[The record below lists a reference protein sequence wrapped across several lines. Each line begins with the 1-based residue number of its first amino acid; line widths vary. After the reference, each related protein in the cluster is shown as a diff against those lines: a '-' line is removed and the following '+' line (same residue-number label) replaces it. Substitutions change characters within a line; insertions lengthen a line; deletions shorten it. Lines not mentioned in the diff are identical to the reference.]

1 MSHQTGFSLLELVV
15 VFIILGILLGMA
27 LDRLLPYI
35 EEVERV
41 SVIRVEGQLRSTI
54 MMEAAER
61 VARGQ
66 SVTITDLNGA
76 NPVNF
81 LPDPPTNY
89 AGEVETA
96 PPGGAAPR
104 HWYFDTSSRELV
116 YQPGKVL
123 LRSTDGEQQEN
134 PAFSVRVAYDDRD
147 GDGRFDASR
156 DELYGVRLVRVAG
169 SQWLSNTALN

>member
-1 MSHQTGFSLLELVV
+1 MSHQSGFSLLELVI

-27 LDRLLPYI
+27 LERFLPYI
-35 EEVERV
+35 EEAERV
-41 SVIRVEGQLRSTI
+41 SVIRVEGQLRSTL

-66 SVTITDLNGA
+66 SVTVTDLNGA

-81 LPDPPTNY
+81 LVEPPTNY
-89 AGEVETA
+89 TGEVESA
-96 PPGGAAPR
+96 PPDGAEPR
-104 HWYFDTSSRELV
+104 HWYFDTSRRELV
-116 YQPGKVL
+116 YQPGTMFRHSDDRE
-123 LRSTDGEQQEN
+123 LREN

-147 GDGRFDASR
+147 GDGRFEASR

-169 SQWLSNTALN
+169 SQWLASAALD